1 MSNKSSAVKALVFT
15 FFLFGISL
23 PQDLKAAQSIP
34 EVSIGQEAPDFKLE
48 SLDGKTVKLS
58 DYKGKKVIVNFWA
71 SWCPSCRDEI
81 PVLNKFFTDFGDD
94 VQILAINIDPI
105 ENLSVFVKERQIL
118 YPVLLD
124 KKGDASQAYGLL
136 VVPTAFFID
145 EKGIIRRKYTGI
157 PPADILREYSGIK

>member
-1 MSNKSSAVKALVFT
+1 M
-15 FFLFGISL
+15 
-23 PQDLKAAQSIP
+23 
-34 EVSIGQEAPDFKLE
+34 
-48 SLDGKTVKLS
+48 
-58 DYKGKKVIVNFWA
+58 IVNFWA